1 MIGFVSTRTPV
12 KGKFVK
18 EVREALVRCLSGNF
32 NEDEKKN
39 IAKDQ
44 AIRQRYHIIWG

>member
-18 EVREALVRCLSGNF
+18 EVREALACCLSGNF
-32 NEDEKKN
+32 NENEKKN

-44 AIRQRYHIIWG
+44 ALRQRHYIIWE